1 MFVTQKLALS
11 YNFHK
16 ARTLTAMHDITSAW
30 AGIGSALATLYS
42 QRSLAG
48 SVVGTLSV
56 VGYLGG
62 ISILHVTTPSLLSI
76 ETFNQSVLSN
86 VQTLGS
92 PQFNASDASDDE

>member
-16 ARTLTAMHDITSAW
+16 DGTLTAMHDITCAW
-30 AGIGSALATLYS
+30 AGVGSALATLHS
-42 QRSLAG
+42 QMSLAA

-62 ISILHVTTPSLLSI
+62 ISILHVTTPSLISI
-76 ETFNQSVLSN
+76 EAFNQSVLSN

-92 PQFNASDASDDE
+92 PQFNASDDA